1 MSERAFATC
10 PSDWAGTTT
19 SSRRN
24 CNRIS
29 YNSLGDG
36 QERPSSWLYSKISDE
51 FHLTPQERAELL
63 PSKRQPILNN
73 RVAWAL
79 FHMKSACL
87 VESPKRGIYKLTTR
101 GQQVLKKHANK
112 VDMRVLVQF
121 AEYAAMKEKQKP
133 QADGNATL
141 AAVPLDEQIV
151 TPDEAI
157 SAAYGE
163 LRASLAQELLE
174 KIKQSSPQFF
184 EQLVVD
190 VLLAMGYGGSGRD
203 AGEALG
209 KTGDGGLDGVIR
221 EDKLGLDVIYIQAKR
236 WEGVVGR
243 PVVQGFVGAIHG
255 ARASKG
261 VIITTSD
268 FSAEAREYVK
278 TIPTRIVLVD
288 GRTLAE
294 LMIDHN
300 VAVSRVS
307 NYEIKKV
314 DNDYFSEL

>member
-1 MSERAFATC
+1 MAIPDFQMMMRPILSILADGKEHPIGDIYGAIGDFFQLSKEERV
-10 PSDWAGTTT
+10 
-19 SSRRN
+19 
-24 CNRIS
+24 
-29 YNSLGDG
+29 
-36 QERPSSWLYSKISDE
+36 Q
-51 FHLTPQERAELL
+51 LL
-63 PSKRQPILNN
+63 PSGKQFIVSN
-73 RVAWAL
+73 RVGWAL
-79 FHMKSACL
+79 THFKAAK
-87 VESPKRGIYKLTTR
+87 VAESSKRGVYKITQR
-101 GQQVLKKHANK
+101 GRDVLQKNAQQVDLS
-112 VDMRVLVQF
+112 VLDQFEEHVAFRTPKTSKSSSTAAPVEVQ
-121 AEYAAMKEKQKP
+121 
-133 QADGNATL
+133 AT
-141 AAVPLDEQIV
+141 PE
-151 TPDEAI
+151 EAI
-157 SAAYGE
+157 LQAYQE

-184 EQLVVD
+184 ERLVVD
-190 VLLAMGYGGSGRD
+190 VLLGMGYGGSERD

-209 KTGDGGLDGVIR
+209 RSGDGGIDGVIR

-268 FSAEAREYVK
+268 FTTEAKEYVK

-300 VAVSRVS
+300 VAVGRVS
-307 NYEIKKV
+307 NFEIKKV

>member
-1 MSERAFATC
+1 MIMAIPDFQTVMR
-10 PSDWAGTTT
+10 P
-19 SSRRN
+19 
-24 CNRIS
+24 ILQ
-29 YNSLGDG
+29 SLSDG
-36 QERPSSWLYSKISDE
+36 QERPSAWLYSTIADE
-51 FHLTPQERAELL
+51 FHLLPQEREELL
-63 PSKRQPILNN
+63 PSKRQPVLNN

-79 FHMKSACL
+79 FHMKSAGL
-87 VESPKRGIYKLTTR
+87 VEQPKRGVYKLTPR
-101 GQQVLKKHANK
+101 GQQVLQKHPQK
-112 VDMRVLVQF
+112 VDMRVLAQF
-121 AEYAAMKEKQKP
+121 AEYAAMRDKQKP
-133 QADGNATL
+133 GSDADTTL
-141 AAVPLDEQIV
+141 DSPGPAVQVI

-157 SAAYGE
+157 ATAYGE
-163 LRASLAQELLE
+163 LRASLAQELLD
-174 KIKQSSPQFF
+174 KIKQSSPGFF
-184 EQLVVD
+184 ERLVVD

-203 AGEALG
+203 AGETLG
-209 KTGDGGLDGVIR
+209 RSGDGGLDGVIR
-221 EDKLGLDVIYIQAKR
+221 EDRLGLDVIYIQAKR

-243 PVVQGFVGAIHG
+243 PTVQGFVGAIHG

-268 FSAEAREYVK
+268 FSAEARQYVK

-307 NYEIKKV
+307 NFEIKKV

>member
-1 MSERAFATC
+1 MAIPDFQTIMR
-10 PSDWAGTTT
+10 PLLQ
-19 SSRRN
+19 
-24 CNRIS
+24 
-29 YNSLGDG
+29 SLNDL
-36 QERPSSWLYSKISDE
+36 QERPSSWLYSAISDE
-51 FHLTPQERAELL
+51 FRLSQQEREELL
-63 PSKRQPILNN
+63 PSKRQKVLHN

-79 FHMKSACL
+79 FHMKSAGL
-87 VESPKRGIYKLTTR
+87 IESPKRGVHKLTSR
-101 GQQVLKKHANK
+101 GQQILKKYPTK
-112 VDMRVLVQF
+112 VDLRILAQFPEYIAMRG
-121 AEYAAMKEKQKP
+121 KEKI
-133 QADGNATL
+133 GNEAS
-141 AAVPLDEQIV
+141 LDPSVSPAPIV

-157 SAAYGE
+157 ASAYGE

-174 KIKQSSPQFF
+174 KIKQSSPEFF
-184 EQLVVD
+184 ERLVVD
-190 VLLAMGYGGSGRD
+190 VLLAMGYGGSQTD

-209 KTGDGGLDGVIR
+209 RSGDGGIDGVIR

-236 WEGVVGR
+236 WENVVGR

-268 FSAEAREYVK
+268 FSSEAREYVK
-278 TIPTRIVLVD
+278 TISARIVLVD
-288 GRTLAE
+288 GQTLAG

>member
-1 MSERAFATC
+1 MAIPDFQTVMRPLLFSL
-10 PSDWAGTTT
+10 SDK
-19 SSRRN
+19 
-24 CNRIS
+24 
-29 YNSLGDG
+29 
-36 QERPSSWLYSKISDE
+36 QERPSSWLYTQICDE
-51 FHLTPQERAELL
+51 FGLSPQEREQLL
-63 PSKRQPILNN
+63 PSKRQPVLNN

-79 FHMKSACL
+79 FHMKSAGL
-87 VESPKRGIYKLTTR
+87 VESPKRGIYKLTAR
-101 GQQVLKKHANK
+101 GQQTIKKNPLK
-112 VDMRVLVQF
+112 VDMKILAQF
-121 AEYAAMKEKQKP
+121 PEYAAMRAKQK
-133 QADGNATL
+133 QEIGENIS
-141 AAVPLDEQIV
+141 LDSPMISESIV

-157 SAAYGE
+157 ATAYQE
-163 LRASLAQELLE
+163 LRASLIQELLE

-190 VLLAMGYGGSGRD
+190 VLLAMGYGGSQRD

-209 KTGDGGLDGVIR
+209 KSGDGGIDGVIR

-236 WEGVVGR
+236 WEGAVGR
-243 PVVQGFVGAIHG
+243 PTVQGFVGAIHG
-255 ARASKG
+255 VKASKG

-268 FSAEAREYVK
+268 FTAEARQYVK
-278 TIPTRIVLVD
+278 TVQTRIVLVD
-288 GRTLAE
+288 GQTLAE

>member
-1 MSERAFATC
+1 MPIPDFQTIMRPILE
-10 PSDWAGTTT
+10 
-19 SSRRN
+19 
-24 CNRIS
+24 
-29 YNSLGDG
+29 SLGDS
-36 QERPSSWLYSKISDE
+36 QERSSSWLYSKISEE
-51 FHLTPQERAELL
+51 FRLSSAEREELL

-79 FHMKSACL
+79 FHMKSAVL
-87 VESPKRGIYKLTTR
+87 VESPKRGVHKITPR
-101 GQQVLKKHANK
+101 GQQLLKKNSAK
-112 VDMRVLVQF
+112 VDMRVLAQF
-121 AEYAAMKEKQKP
+121 PEYTAMQGKQKEESTTIP
-133 QADGNATL
+133 FDSPTSVE
-141 AAVPLDEQIV
+141 AVV

-157 SAAYGE
+157 AAAYGE

-174 KIKQSSPQFF
+174 KIKQASPQFF
-184 EQLVVD
+184 ERLVVD
-190 VLLAMGYGGSGRD
+190 VLLAMGYGGSQRD

-209 KTGDGGLDGVIR
+209 RSGDGGIDGVIR

-236 WEGVVGR
+236 WENVVGR

-261 VIITTSD
+261 VIITTSG
-268 FSAEAREYVK
+268 FTAEAREYVK
-278 TIPTRIVLVD
+278 TIATRIVLVD
-288 GRTLAE
+288 GQTLAE

-314 DNDYFSEL
+314 DNDYFPEL